1 MRSSTGCTGGGTARE
16 RSVVGILGSG
26 SGLGVSGLIP
36 AADGWVAL
44 GTEGGHVSFAPH
56 DEREVAILRHA
67 WKQFSHV
74 SFERLLSGSGLEL
87 MYRALAEHAGVKA
100 EALSAPDITQRG
112 LAGADRVCLET
123 LEVFCGL
130 LGTAAAN
137 LAVTLGSLGG
147 IYIGGGIVPRL
158 GEYFDR
164 SPFRERFED
173 KGRFSDYVKA
183 IPTYVITAPNATFF
197 GASAIL
203 EAQLRTIEGSA
214 ASAIL
219 EQIRRALPGLS
230 PAEKRVAE
238 HVLAQPRT
246 VLGDPI
252 ADIAR
257 AAGEDTWR
265 LPLTDSVK
273 EELKSDVADLKNAGD
288 RMGGAMSAAL
298 FLQKF
303 VKDTPWAHLDIAGT
317 VWADKP
323 GATWD
328 KGATGFGVRLLEQ
341 FVRIASH
348 DLREPVNAINHAAPA
363 LADDLPTLQKIKSS
377 GTIVVGHRESSIPF
391 SYLDGNQKPVGY
403 SMDLC
408 NKIVEEVKKEL
419 KMPALVTKLTPVTS
433 QTRIPLMT
441 NGTID
446 LECGSTT
453 NALERQ
459 KQVAFGV
466 TTFVSPVRMVVKADS
481 GIKTLD
487 DLNGKAVATTT
498 GTTSDRYIKQNE
510 KGHNIDVKNVY
521 GKDHAESFLMVET
534 GRASA
539 FVMDEV
545 LLAGFIANAKNPKD
559 FAIVGP
565 ALSTEPYGIM
575 LRKDDPQFKALVDK
589 TLSGLM
595 KSGEI
600 NKIYAKWFTSPIPP
614 KNVNLNL
621 PMNAQLQEAI
631 KHPSD
636 KGI

>member
-1 MRSSTGCTGGGTARE
+1 MRTSIHC
-16 RSVVGILGSG
+16 
-26 SGLGVSGLIP
+26 
-36 AADGWVAL
+36 VAL
-44 GTEGGHVSFAPH
+44 AVSSA
-56 DEREVAILRHA
+56 
-67 WKQFSHV
+67 
-74 SFERLLSGSGLEL
+74 LL
-87 MYRALAEHAGVKA
+87 
-100 EALSAPDITQRG
+100 
-112 LAGADRVCLET
+112 
-123 LEVFCGL
+123 
-130 LGTAAAN
+130 
-137 LAVTLGSLGG
+137 
-147 IYIGGGIVPRL
+147 
-158 GEYFDR
+158 
-164 SPFRERFED
+164 
-173 KGRFSDYVKA
+173 
-183 IPTYVITAPNATFF
+183 
-197 GASAIL
+197 
-203 EAQLRTIEGSA
+203 
-214 ASAIL
+214 
-219 EQIRRALPGLS
+219 
-230 PAEKRVAE
+230 
-238 HVLAQPRT
+238 
-246 VLGDPI
+246 
-252 ADIAR
+252 
-257 AAGEDTWR
+257 
-265 LPLTDSVK
+265 
-273 EELKSDVADLKNAGD
+273 
-288 RMGGAMSAAL
+288 
-298 FLQKF
+298 
-303 VKDTPWAHLDIAGT
+303 
-317 VWADKP
+317 
-323 GATWD
+323 
-328 KGATGFGVRLLEQ
+328 
-341 FVRIASH
+341 
-348 DLREPVNAINHAAPA
+348 AAPA
-363 LADDLPTLQKIKSS
+363 MADTLQKIKDT
-377 GTIVVGHRESSIPF
+377 GTITIGHRESSIPF

-408 NKIVEEVKKEL
+408 NKIVDAVKKEL

-453 NALERQ
+453 NSLERQ

-559 FAIVGP
+559 FVIVGP

-631 KHPSD
+631 KNPND

>member
-1 MRSSTGCTGGGTARE
+1 MRTLTR
-16 RSVVGILGSG
+16 
-26 SGLGVSGLIP
+26 
-36 AADGWVAL
+36 
-44 GTEGGHVSFAPH
+44 FAPLAIA
-56 DEREVAILRHA
+56 AIL
-67 WKQFSHV
+67 
-74 SFERLLSGSGLEL
+74 
-87 MYRALAEHAGVKA
+87 
-100 EALSAPDITQRG
+100 
-112 LAGADRVCLET
+112 C
-123 LEVFCGL
+123 
-130 LGTAAAN
+130 
-137 LAVTLGSLGG
+137 
-147 IYIGGGIVPRL
+147 
-158 GEYFDR
+158 
-164 SPFRERFED
+164 
-173 KGRFSDYVKA
+173 
-183 IPTYVITAPNATFF
+183 
-197 GASAIL
+197 
-203 EAQLRTIEGSA
+203 
-214 ASAIL
+214 
-219 EQIRRALPGLS
+219 
-230 PAEKRVAE
+230 
-238 HVLAQPRT
+238 
-246 VLGDPI
+246 
-252 ADIAR
+252 
-257 AAGEDTWR
+257 
-265 LPLTDSVK
+265 
-273 EELKSDVADLKNAGD
+273 
-288 RMGGAMSAAL
+288 
-298 FLQKF
+298 
-303 VKDTPWAHLDIAGT
+303 
-317 VWADKP
+317 
-323 GATWD
+323 
-328 KGATGFGVRLLEQ
+328 
-341 FVRIASH
+341 
-348 DLREPVNAINHAAPA
+348 AAPA

-453 NALERQ
+453 NSLERQ

-545 LLAGFIANAKNPKD
+545 LLAGFIANAKNPKE

-631 KHPSD
+631 KNPND